1 MDKGIKSELAP
12 NEDMGF
18 LGIMGQA
25 PLSANINYLETF
37 GKKLASTLDYVP
49 DRQNNFIL
57 NGVMGSNIIFSGF
70 IMKPWYEQKVSQQQA
85 ANIAQAKVTELPG
98 IQTYTYQIPALPDI
112 PRGGAPL
119 FLVIQNVNNY
129 EAIDEITNKI
139 IDKMMKS
146 DLFVF
151 AQSDLKFDNPVV
163 DINIDRDKAGILGIT
178 MSLILLK
185 LSVTRIL
192 EVILTTSS

>member
-57 NGVMGSNIIFSGF
+57 NGVMGSNIIFG
-70 IMKPWYEQKVSQQQA
+70 
-85 ANIAQAKVTELPG
+85 
-98 IQTYTYQIPALPDI
+98 
-112 PRGGAPL
+112 
-119 FLVIQNVNNY
+119 
-129 EAIDEITNKI
+129 
-139 IDKMMKS
+139 
-146 DLFVF
+146 
-151 AQSDLKFDNPVV
+151 
-163 DINIDRDKAGILGIT
+163 
-178 MSLILLK
+178 
-185 LSVTRIL
+185 
-192 EVILTTSS
+192 